1 MSHLLGPLLWAS
13 SMLAATPGGGSFLYQ
28 PSYCQDDA
36 LRCPARPYVPQ
47 PGDIFLAT
55 TESWLMR
62 KGHQLAGASGPHH
75 SGIVFARPD
84 GSLALLEAG
93 PHNTVYISELDVFD
107 HLHRYDGQKVWIR
120 QRRVP
125 LTPDQ
130 SACLT
135 AFAAPKVGMPFA
147 TLRVVGQL
155 TPFRSRGPIR
165 TWFVGR
171 PHGERRNYFCSELVV
186 ECLVAAGLIDPACA
200 RPAATYPRDLFYDR
214 SPNWFLNAKFSLSDG
229 WYPPARWTD
238 CPVSTAR

>member
-1 MSHLLGPLLWAS
+1 MSLLLGPLLMVS
-13 SMLAATPGGGSFLYQ
+13 SMFAATAGYGSYLYQ
-28 PSYCQDDA
+28 PSYCLDDV
-36 LRCPARPYVPQ
+36 LRSPAVAYAPQ

-55 TESWLMR
+55 TDSWLMR
-62 KGHQLAGASGPHH
+62 RGHQLAGAASPHH

-93 PHNTVYISELDVFD
+93 PHNTAYVSGLDVFD
-107 HLHRYDGQKVWIR
+107 HLHWYEGHQVWMR

-125 LTPDQ
+125 LTPEE
-130 SACLT
+130 SARLT
-135 AFAAPKVGMPFA
+135 AFATPKVGLPFA
-147 TLRVVGQL
+147 SLRLIGQV

-165 TWFVGR
+165 TWFFGG

-200 RPAATYPRDLFYDR
+200 RPAATYPRDLFCDR
-214 SPNWFLNAKFSLSDG
+214 SPNWFLNAKFSLSGG

-238 CPVSTAR
+238 CSVSTAR